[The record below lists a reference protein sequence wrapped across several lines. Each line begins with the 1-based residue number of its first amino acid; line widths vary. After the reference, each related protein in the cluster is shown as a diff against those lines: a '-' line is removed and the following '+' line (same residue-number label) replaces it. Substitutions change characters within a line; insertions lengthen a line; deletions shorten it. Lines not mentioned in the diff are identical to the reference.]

1 MFIFVDCNQIF
12 MSLPSKKVIISGSHP
27 LLEDVTRSYSELGYE
42 IVTDTADESVCA
54 DEIFIATRKG
64 GESPLSADMQ
74 NIAMLKSICGR
85 AAQQEVRPKAHIL
98 LHSREAMKMMQT
110 WDQDDESM
118 HDVELIPFTMES
130 HWAVRLLVSYPGSPA
145 GYRPLDYKPMTSDS
159 KRTVHLLLFGIND
172 MSMEIARHAA
182 LVCHFPNYTR
192 DHTLKTRI
200 TFIDPEADTLKD
212 RFINANQTLFNNS
225 FYRTIDLSAK
235 KVTEFHQPAYH
246 ETREEFVDIE
256 WEFVKG
262 NADSPVL
269 REKMKA
275 WAGSDR
281 QILSLAVCGEDDN
294 ENISTAMQ
302 LPEEIYDMDVP
313 VMVRVHDD
321 TLFKG
326 MKSRKQSSMTAFGMD
341 RCSYDITQ
349 PLISMAKMINYV
361 YNEMWPVSID
371 MDKAEKM
378 WKGLSNAKKWSN
390 IYHAMTI
397 SPKMRALGHQDDDW
411 DTFYCI
417 SANEMELLAEVEHN
431 RWSVEELL
439 LGFRPVTDG
448 EQEILEKD
456 ITRKREFRDR
466 FIHYD
471 LRAYDDLRPD
481 ADGTDVK
488 IYDRCI
494 SAAIPMIAGT
504 FRKKEGHE

>member
-1 MFIFVDCNQIF
+1 MFIFVECNQIF
-12 MSLPSKKVIISGSHP
+12 MSSHSKKVIISGSHP
-27 LLEDVTRSYSELGYE
+27 LLEDVTRSYSELGLE
-42 IVTDTADESVCA
+42 IVTENETA
-54 DEIFIATRKG
+54 DEIFIATEKG
-64 GESPLSADMQ
+64 GEAPLSVDMR
-74 NIAMLKSICGR
+74 NIATLKSMCGR
-85 AAQQEVRPKAHIL
+85 AGQQGVRTRVHIL

-110 WDQDDESM
+110 WDPDDDTM
-118 HDVELIPFTMES
+118 KNVELIPFTMES
-130 HWAVRLLVSYPGSPA
+130 HWATTVLVSYPGSTDA
-145 GYRPLDYKPMTSDS
+145 YRPLDYRSMAVGED
-159 KRTVHLLLFGIND
+159 RTVHLVLFGING

-192 DHTLKTRI
+192 NHSLRTRI
-200 TFIDPEADTLKD
+200 TFVDPQADTLKE
-212 RFINANQTLFNNS
+212 RFINDNQALFNNS
-225 FYRTIDLSAK
+225 FYRVIDLDAK
-235 KVTEFHQPAYH
+235 EVTGFHYPAYH
-246 ETREEFVDIE
+246 QTREDFVDVE

-262 NADSPVL
+262 SADSPVL

-281 QILSLAVCGEDDN
+281 KVLSLAVCGEDDN

-302 LPEEIYDMDVP
+302 LPEEIYDRNIP

-321 TLFKG
+321 TLFRG
-326 MKSRKQSSMTAFGMD
+326 MKSRKQASMAAFGMD

-371 MDKAEKM
+371 MDKAEEM
-378 WKGLSNAKKWSN
+378 WRSLSNAKKWSN

-397 SPKMRALGHQDDDW
+397 SPKMRALGHLDDDW

-417 SANEMELLAEVEHN
+417 SANEMETLAEVEHN

-439 LGFRPVTDG
+439 LGFRPVTDE

-456 ITRKREFRDR
+456 VTRKREFRDR

-481 ADGTDVK
+481 ANGTDVK

-494 SAAIPMIAGT
+494 SAAIPLIAGT
-504 FRKKEGHE
+504 FRKEEGHE